1 VVVGNGMAG
10 MRTVE
15 ELLRLAP
22 DLYDITVVG
31 SEPHGN
37 YNRIQ
42 LSPVLAGELAV
53 SDIML
58 HAPSWYQAQGI
69 TLRNACTATRID
81 RARREV
87 HLDQGGTLP
96 YDRLLLAT
104 GSSPFIPDIPGA
116 TLKGVVGYRD
126 IADVEEM
133 IRSARDFRH
142 AVIIGGGLLGLE
154 AAAGLAKRGMQ
165 VTVVHVTGWLMERQL
180 DQCAAKTLQQALQ
193 VRGIEFLLDAQTA
206 AFDGN
211 SGRVEAVRLKDGRTL
226 QADVVVVAA
235 GIRPRTALARD
246 AKLQCNRGVLVNDAL
261 QTYDPRIYAVGECA
275 EHRGIA
281 YGLVAPLYEQALV
294 CANHLARY
302 GYSTYRGSR
311 LSTRLKVTGIDVFSA
326 GWFSPS
332 AEAEDIVLF
341 DPEALVYQR
350 AVIQNDV
357 LVGAVMVGDT
367 STAAWLLGLINTRA
381 NVSAL
386 RDHLF
391 FGAPPKEAAVPEE
404 VQEAAIVEVAT

>member
-1 VVVGNGMAG
+1 
-10 MRTVE
+10 
-15 ELLRLAP
+15 
-22 DLYDITVVG
+22 
-31 SEPHGN
+31 
-37 YNRIQ
+37 
-42 LSPVLAGELAV
+42 
-53 SDIML
+53 
-58 HAPSWYQAQGI
+58 
-69 TLRNACTATRID
+69 
-81 RARREV
+81 
-87 HLDQGGTLP
+87 
-96 YDRLLLAT
+96 
-104 GSSPFIPDIPGA
+104 
-116 TLKGVVGYRD
+116 
-126 IADVEEM
+126 
-133 IRSARDFRH
+133 
-142 AVIIGGGLLGLE
+142 LLGLE

-193 VRGIEFLLDAQTA
+193 VRGIEFLLDAQTE

-211 SGRVEAVRLKDGRTL
+211 SVRVEAVRLKDGRTL

-391 FGAPPKEAAVPEE
+391 FGAPPKEAAAPEE
-404 VQEAAIVEVAT
+404 VQEAAIVEVAS